1 MKSLFLLALG
11 GLCGVL
17 ATVLFFTIDPTFT
30 GSDTNGTG
38 GGNVTIQLTE
48 EALAALVVQ
57 QLATLPNFGQKPQ
70 VQVSVGSNGL
80 MTIDIAVGAVGLGVR
95 HSLTL
100 NPNIEA
106 GRLKLDVVEAD
117 LGDLAVPEELARL
130 IEVPI
135 QSRLDSL
142 AEGLDYNLV
151 GIRTTDRLLT
161 LEIEI

>member
-17 ATVLFFTIDPTFT
+17 ATVLFFTIDPTFS

-80 MTIDIAVGAVGLGVR
+80 MTINIAVGVVGLGMR
-95 HSLTL
+95 NSLTL

-106 GRLKLDVVEAD
+106 GRLKLDVVEAQ
-117 LGDLAVPEELARL
+117 LGDLAVPEDLARL

-135 QSRLDSL
+135 QHRLDSL